1 MGRFND
7 ILDQFSEDHPLS
19 MFTKILNGSGK
30 DEEAGRHTYGNQP
43 LGLYD
48 ISGEEIKEIQP
59 EDRIHVRTDETKKKM
74 FVEVIDA
81 EGKNAVITVCD
92 VSPNANDQKEI
103 SGMMNT
109 LVQDISRARRN
120 GAEGITI
127 PVNEY
132 ELVAYIRNRPSIEID
147 LDRLEDA
154 INHHRKDDV
163 LTDFVNDLHQNKR
176 VDIYTASN
184 NIYNAEAAQII
195 KNEFSK
201 FSNIHFY
208 DLNES
213 YNHMVYWNDEVILN
227 NVKFS
232 PEAVIIG
239 VGLAGEKP
247 MHAISIRNDIH
258 SSVIRKTAFMVNH
271 AMNVREEMLDAQFV
285 KHARGI
291 EEVARARNM
300 SEEVKNKVLIELAI
314 AEARYRHD
322 EKKINEFLRA
332 VIDVYY
338 TEGQMKLIKVPFND
352 PNLIMNLIPDAMSG
366 LLVEIGDDQI
376 IYYGFDSSAK
386 LLIDKYR
393 WIDMGYGRAGHDASR
408 ANMKQY
414 EKQASDMTLRT
425 RYISEMNNVL
435 IDNESRSAN
444 ASYKYVRN
452 VALKYKEIGLDAA
465 NQIELL
471 QEVPVI
477 NDPSYKTSIENII
490 KETITKESPFRMFGE
505 IRKGAKPR
513 KNRQE

>member
-7 ILDQFSEDHPLS
+7 ILDQFSDDNPLS
-19 MFTKILNGSGK
+19 MFTKILGGNVK
-30 DEEAGRHTYGNQP
+30 DEDNVRHSYGNQP
-43 LGLYD
+43 LWIYD
-48 ISGEEIKEIQP
+48 ISGEEIKELQP
-59 EDRIHVRTDETKKKM
+59 EDRIYVRTDSVKNKIL
-74 FVEVIDA
+74 VEASDG
-81 EGKNAVITVCD
+81 EGKATVITACD
-92 VSPNANDQKEI
+92 VSQNANDQKEI
-103 SGMMNT
+103 SNMMNT

-120 GAEGITI
+120 GAEGITV

-154 INHHRKDDV
+154 INHHRKDEV
-163 LTDFVNDLHQNKR
+163 LSDFVNDLHQNKR
-176 VDIYTASN
+176 VDIYTAAN
-184 NIYNAEAAQII
+184 NIYNAEAAHIL
-195 KNEFSK
+195 KTEFAK

-227 NVKFS
+227 NIKFS

-239 VGLAGEKP
+239 IGLAGEKP
-247 MHAISIRNDIH
+247 VHAISIRNDIH
-258 SSVIRKTAFMVNH
+258 SSVIKKISFMVNH

-285 KHARGI
+285 KHAMGI
-291 EEVARARNM
+291 EEIARNRNM

-314 AEARYRHD
+314 AEAKYRYDDLR
-322 EKKINEFLRA
+322 INEFLKA

-338 TEGQMKLIKVPFND
+338 TEGQMKMVKVPFND

-366 LLVEIGDDQI
+366 LLVEIGDNQI

-408 ANMKQY
+408 ANMKQF

-435 IDNESRSAN
+435 IGNESRSAN
-444 ASYKYVRN
+444 ASYKYVRD
-452 VALKYKEIGLDAA
+452 VAVKYKDIGLDAE

-477 NDPSYKTSIENII
+477 NDPSYRTSIENII